1 MVERSFH
8 LSGIGVIDEGM
19 QPYPMELRQRVWQAL
34 QEGASSLEAAERFGI
49 NDSCV
54 RKWRA
59 RVKQT
64 GSLQPAT
71 RTQGRK
77 REFDARHEAA
87 LVKAVR
93 AKPDAIGRELATT
106 VGQRLGRVFS
116 ESVISRALVRLG
128 ISRKKNAKRQR
139 AATRRRAA
147 RTR

>member
-8 LSGIGVIDEGM
+8 PSGIGIIEEGM

-64 GSLQPAT
+64 GSLQPAA

-77 REFDARHEAA
+77 RAFDARHEAA

-139 AATRRRAA
+139 AAACRRAS